1 MSSHAGGSRG
11 LRVKSCVGVRR
22 AQRQAPIR
30 SAALQDYENG
40 LLTAFW
46 VRCVQ
51 IGRAMGLLLKTR
63 EAASVLLA
71 LARFFAVHDL
81 RLPWLWAAQKR

>member
-11 LRVKSCVGVRR
+11 LRVKSCVGVRKT
-22 AQRQAPIR
+22 QRRAPII
-30 SAALQDYENG
+30 SAALLDYESC

-51 IGRAMGLLLKTR
+51 ICRAMGLLRKR
-63 EAASVLLA
+63 ARGASVLHA

-81 RLPWLWAAQKR
+81 SLPWRRVL